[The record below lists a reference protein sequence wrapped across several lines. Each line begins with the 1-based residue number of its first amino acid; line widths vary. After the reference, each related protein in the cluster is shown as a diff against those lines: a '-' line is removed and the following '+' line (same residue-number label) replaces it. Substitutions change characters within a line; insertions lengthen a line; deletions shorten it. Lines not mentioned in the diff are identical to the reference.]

1 MTPKLFE
8 WTWLDARET
17 IDATELARACA
28 MTLEELDELVDYGAL
43 VPVQAAPQRV
53 FSAECVAPLR
63 KASRLRADFEL
74 DLFTVAMVLGYLARI
89 DALEQQLQ
97 SLKAHLPGYTRPGA

>member
-17 IDATELARACA
+17 IDAAELSRACA
-28 MTLEELDELVDYGAL
+28 MSAAELDELVEYGAL
-43 VPVQAAPQRV
+43 VPVQTFPNCV
-53 FSAECVAPLR
+53 FSAACVAPLR
-63 KASRLRADFEL
+63 QASRLREDFEL
-74 DLFTVAMVLGYLARI
+74 DLFTVAMVLGYLTRI

-97 SLKAHLPGYTRPGA
+97 SLRAHLPGHVRPAS